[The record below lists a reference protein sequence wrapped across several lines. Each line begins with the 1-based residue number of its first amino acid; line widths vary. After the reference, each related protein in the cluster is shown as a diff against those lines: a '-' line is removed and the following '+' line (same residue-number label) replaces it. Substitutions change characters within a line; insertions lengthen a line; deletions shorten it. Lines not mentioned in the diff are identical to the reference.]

1 MDSLKGKAK
10 QSAELGFVYQEVA
23 CFIAIMKGPGQPRAF
38 TVNGAW
44 APNPEGFYCSALV
57 CLTVRLHLPKL
68 LIINT
73 MSETIS

>member
-1 MDSLKGKAK
+1 MLSI
-10 QSAELGFVYQEVA
+10 SAELGFVYQEVA
-23 CFIAIMKGPGQPRAF
+23 CSVATMKGPGQPRAF

-44 APNPEGFYCSALV
+44 APNPRGFNGSALV

-73 MSETIS
+73 TAETIS